1 MTKFSQPTEFK
12 LRTFSILLA
21 LPPFLF
27 LIVYHDLTLIAV
39 FAALSV
45 FTFQE
50 YMQMVHCKIP
60 HRFTNVL
67 ITIAMILFYLS
78 FLYPHS
84 LIPIGWYIFFILLVW
99 WSFYDRSRIVERI
112 SFFFFGIVYCIGLPF
127 FWIKTGLDY
136 GRWILVGFACIV
148 WLNDIGA
155 YLVGKKWG
163 QHKIAP
169 AISPGKSWEGLWG
182 GIALSCGGALFL
194 KIFFLSGWTVYQ
206 SLLIGLIIAV
216 VGFIGDLFES
226 SMKREYQL
234 KDSGQFLPGHGGFLD
249 RFDSFF
255 FVAPMIYFIQT
266 WWGG

>member
-1 MTKFSQPTEFK
+1 MNG
-12 LRTFSILLA
+12 L
-21 LPPFLF
+21 
-27 LIVYHDLTLIAV
+27 V
-39 FAALSV
+39 F
-45 FTFQE
+45 
-50 YMQMVHCKIP
+50 
-60 HRFTNVL
+60 
-67 ITIAMILFYLS
+67 S
-78 FLYPHS
+78 FLE
-84 LIPIGWYIFFILLVW
+84 LFIVSGFL
-99 WSFYDRSRIVERI
+99 
-112 SFFFFGIVYCIGLPF
+112 

-255 FVAPMIYFIQT
+255 CSPNDLFYSNLV
-266 WWGG
+266 GRLR